1 MVYVLFVSRFLGFV
15 RDRIGIKKFLTGLVL
30 AITILS
36 IANGIAQTIPAKYAD
51 TANFLSFTG
60 KDAVFPPLQSHY
72 AATMYEL
79 DYLIAQDKSV
89 VCEKVF
95 NPPSYSNN
103 FFRIHAYLLAP
114 VIATTAYITRLPG
127 NWVAALWIAISV
139 VLGLTGIYVFLRKLC
154 IPRSGSSLVITTI
167 LLYPVFA
174 NSLTNQ
180 IYMDQLIF
188 GPAVCLVLLVWWM
201 KYRSSSVWKW
211 AVLLTLIIGSISER
225 GAYTATLISLVYVIL
240 LFGIQIFRKKEIA
253 YVALSGLIC
262 MIWGYIWNTYIQQNF
277 RISALSIEG
286 SLNRL
291 HSLLYV
297 PHYNNLFI
305 IFLAISATWF
315 LASLL
320 SGRGIIVV
328 LLAVMANL
336 TVDVGGAEL
345 TGVATHY
352 HQAYLPILVAFGTIG
367 LGRLSTM
374 RIRQQHSSG
383 FFAIL
388 VPMVFLATSLFSWS
402 HFGLRT
408 SLTERLTTT
417 RTLITPTISLEE
429 FSWKTDTARKNME
442 LARFV
447 HSLHPQKVS
456 AFEGLT
462 SALYL
467 NDVTEIFYW
476 PVGISKADVAIVPW
490 DAKGA
495 SPFPYGFWG
504 DTESTLRDC
513 LNSELST
520 HYKLVKTFFE
530 GSLRV
535 YQKIN

>member
-1 MVYVLFVSRFLGFV
+1 MLYRLIVSRVLGFV
-15 RDRIGIKKFLTGLVL
+15 RDRIGIKKFFTGLVL
-30 AITILS
+30 AISIFS

-51 TANFLSFTG
+51 TSNFLSFTG
-60 KDAVFPPLQSHY
+60 KDAVLPPLQSHY

-95 NPPSYSNN
+95 NPQSYSNN

-139 VLGLTGIYVFLRKLC
+139 VLGLTGIYVFTRKLC
-154 IPRSGSSLVITTI
+154 IPRAGSSLLITSI

-180 IYMDQLIF
+180 IYIDQLIF

-201 KYRSSSVWKW
+201 KYRSSSVWRW

-225 GAYTATLISLVYVIL
+225 GAYTATLISLVYVVL
-240 LFGIQIFRKKEIA
+240 LFGIQIIRKKEIA
-253 YVALSGLIC
+253 YVAISGLIC
-262 MIWGYIWNTYIQQNF
+262 LIWGYIWNTYIQDNF

-328 LLAVMANL
+328 LLAIMANL

-352 HQAYLPILVAFGTIG
+352 HQAYLPIVVAFGTIG
-367 LGRLSTM
+367 LFRLSS
-374 RIRQQHSSG
+374 IKVSPKISSNLL
-383 FFAIL
+383 AIL
-388 VPMVFLATSLFSWS
+388 IPGLFLAISLFSWS

-417 RTLITPTISLEE
+417 RTLIAPTISLEE
-429 FSWKTDTARKNME
+429 YSWKTDTARKNME
-442 LARFV
+442 LAKFV
-447 HSLHPQKVS
+447 HSLNPQKVS
-456 AFEGLT
+456 TFEGLT

-467 NDVTEIFYW
+467 NNIKEIFYW

-490 DAKGA
+490 DVKGA

-513 LNSELST
+513 LNTELST
-520 HYKLVKTFFE
+520 NYKLVGTFFE
-530 GSLRV
+530 GAIRV
-535 YQKIN
+535 YQKIS

>member
-1 MVYVLFVSRFLGFV
+1 MGKLWVL
-15 RDRIGIKKFLTGLVL
+15 RDHIGIKKILTGLVL
-30 AITILS
+30 AICIFS
-36 IANGIAQTIPAKYAD
+36 IANGIAQRIPVRNAD
-51 TANFLSFTG
+51 TANFLSFIG
-60 KDAVFPPLQSHY
+60 KDAVLPPLQSRY

-79 DYLIAQDKSV
+79 DLSIAQDKSV

-114 VIATTAYITRLPG
+114 VIATTANIIRLPG
-127 NWVAALWIAISV
+127 NWVAALWISV
-139 VLGLTGIYVFLRKLC
+139 SIVLGLAGIYMFARKLC
-154 IPRSGSSLVITTI
+154 ISRAGSLILISTI

-201 KYRSSSVWKW
+201 RYRSSSVWKW

-240 LFGIQIFRKKEIA
+240 LFGVQIFRKKEIA
-253 YVALSGLIC
+253 YVAISGLIC
-262 MIWGYIWNTYIQQNF
+262 LTWGYIWNAYIQRNF
-277 RISALSIEG
+277 RISSLSIEG

-297 PHYNNLFI
+297 PHYHNLFV

-315 LASLL
+315 LFALL

-336 TVDVGGAEL
+336 SVDIGGAEL

-352 HQAYLPILVAFGTIG
+352 HQAYLPIVVAFGTIG
-367 LGRLSTM
+367 LLRLSSVKVSPK
-374 RIRQQHSSG
+374 ISSNLL
-383 FFAIL
+383 AIL
-388 VPMVFLATSLFSWS
+388 IPGVFLAVSLISWS
-402 HFGLRT
+402 HFGLQT
-408 SLTERLTTT
+408 SLIERLTTA
-417 RTLITPTISLEE
+417 RTLVAPTISLKKVDLGYA
-429 FSWKTDTARKNME
+429 SHSALRDRARKNME
-442 LARFV
+442 LAKFV
-447 HSLHPQKVS
+447 YSLNPHKVS
-456 AFEGLT
+456 VFEGLST
-462 SALYL
+462 ALYL
-467 NDVTEIFYW
+467 NNVKEIFYW

-495 SPFPYGFWG
+495 VPFPYGFWINY
-504 DTESTLRDC
+504 EPTLRDC
-513 LNSELST
+513 LNTELST
-520 HYKLVKTFFE
+520 NYKLVGTFIE
-530 GSLRV
+530 GTVRV
-535 YQKIN
+535 YQKIS